1 MLVMLTFRCGLIVKV
16 CLLFQWLFL
25 FWFVSLIYG
34 NSQSVP
40 LFLRMEIG
48 RIVQRRVCESENR
61 TCE

>member
-1 MLVMLTFRCGLIVKV
+1 VKV